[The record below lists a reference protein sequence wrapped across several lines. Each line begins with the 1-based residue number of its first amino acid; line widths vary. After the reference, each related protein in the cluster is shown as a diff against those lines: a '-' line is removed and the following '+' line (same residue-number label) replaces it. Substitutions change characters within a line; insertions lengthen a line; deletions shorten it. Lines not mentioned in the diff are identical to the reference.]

1 MVIVSVHQPNFM
13 PWLKL
18 MAKVLQSDVYV
29 AYDSVQ
35 FTRQEFHARQLLK
48 SRAGE
53 PEWLTVP
60 VLSTGTRQILNNVR
74 VADNGWRR
82 RHLDFLESNY
92 HQAPYFGEVFPL
104 IHAVYDRQHPFLV
117 EHNLDLLEQ
126 FCRYLG
132 SGARIVR
139 ATSLPHAGTREER
152 LLDLVRNAG
161 GDAHLTS
168 TSATHVIDWTGFDE
182 AAIPVYHQIFDH
194 PLYPQGPDPFTANL
208 AAADLLFHA
217 GTMARE
223 LLDSCSR
230 SELRP
235 SPQPAP

>member
-18 MAKVLQSDVYV
+18 MAKVLESDVYV

-48 SRAGE
+48 SRAGK

-74 VADNGWRR
+74 VAENGWRR
-82 RHLDFLESNY
+82 RHLDFLERNY
-92 HQAPYFGEVFPL
+92 SRAPYFDEVFAL
-104 IHAVYDRQHPFLV
+104 IHAVYERRHRFLV
-117 EHNLDLLEQ
+117 EHNLDLIEQ

-132 SGARIVR
+132 SGVSIVR
-139 ATSLPHAGTREER
+139 ATGLQHGGTREER
-152 LLDLVRNAG
+152 LLDLVRRAG

-168 TSATHVIDWTGFDE
+168 TSATHVIDWTGFEE
-182 AAIPVYHQIFDH
+182 AGIPVYHQIFDH
-194 PLYPQGPDPFTANL
+194 PLYPQATEPFTPNL
-208 AAADLLFHA
+208 AVTDLLFHT
-217 GTMARE
+217 GTAAAR
-223 LLDSCSR
+223 LLSSCSR
-230 SELRP
+230 RELRT
-235 SPQPAP
+235 SQQPAR